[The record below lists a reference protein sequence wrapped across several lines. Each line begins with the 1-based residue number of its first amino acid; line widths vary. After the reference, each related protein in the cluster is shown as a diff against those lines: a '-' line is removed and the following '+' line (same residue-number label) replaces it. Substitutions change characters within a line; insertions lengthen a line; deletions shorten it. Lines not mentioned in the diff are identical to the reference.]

1 MPAPMGQTALG
12 PVRDDGG
19 TLDERVLSAL
29 QGLSG
34 RLAFSGLRRMLGTH
48 PESLAR
54 SLRRLER
61 EGVVERIDGTYRA
74 LVPAPTVDAGSDRA
88 LRSIAEIE
96 LPPSATPKVL
106 AGRLVGR
113 WFGSLR
119 WVGLLERPDGEL
131 LAWARRDGGGLILL
145 GVRHRSLRVYVPASS
160 SASDPSEDEEA
171 AYELLYHA
179 VEALR
184 PSSAPPAPTAATV
197 RAFELGR
204 TREPTDN

>member
-1 MPAPMGQTALG
+1 MGQSADG

-19 TLDERVLSAL
+19 RLDERVLSAL

-61 EGVVERIDGTYRA
+61 EGLVERIDGTYRA
-74 LVPAPTVDAGSDRA
+74 LVGAPTVDAGSDRA

-96 LPPSATPKVL
+96 LPPSATAEAL

-131 LAWARRDGGGLILL
+131 LAWARREGGRLILL
-145 GVRHRSLRVYVPASS
+145 GLRRRSLRVYVST
-160 SASDPSEDEEA
+160 SASAGDPAEDEDA

-179 VEALR
+179 AGALR
-184 PSSAPPAPTAATV
+184 PHSVPPASAPPMV
-197 RAFELGR
+197 RAFDFRPG
-204 TREPTDN
+204 EPAPDN

>member
-1 MPAPMGQTALG
+1 MPPTADA
-12 PVRDDGG
+12 PVRDEGG
-19 TLDERVLSAL
+19 RLDERVLSAL

-61 EGVVERIDGTYRA
+61 EGLVERVDGTYRA
-74 LVPAPTVDAGSDRA
+74 LVAAPAVGAESDRA

-96 LPPSATPKVL
+96 LPPSATAQAL

-113 WFGSLR
+113 WFGDLR

-131 LAWARRDGGGLILL
+131 LAWARRDGGRLILL
-145 GVRHRSLRVYVPASS
+145 GLRRRTLRVYV
-160 SASDPSEDEEA
+160 SASAPGGDPAEDEEA

-179 VEALR
+179 VDALR
-184 PSSAPPAPTAATV
+184 PPSGPPAPTPAMV
-197 RAFELGR
+197 RAFNLGQ
-204 TREPTDN
+204 PAPAQDN